1 MRSVIGRYQQHSLH
15 RGRSRIPLQTCN
27 GLADRVILTP
37 GPSTYGDSVLPTR
50 YLKPGIRDS
59 ESIDSLSPMAE
70 CLFYRLLVT
79 VDDFGRYDGRPA
91 MVRAHCFPI
100 KAISNDQCS
109 ALLDELVSS
118 GLVSAYVVEGK
129 PFLQVSKWD
138 NVPRAKESKFPASLD
153 GCIHMYTDARIPS
166 AVLPVTVTETETETE
181 TETGTENR
189 KQAPRKRVGVVEQPP
204 DVGDQVWTDFVA
216 MRKAKGSAITQTG
229 LDGIKTEAS
238 KAGWTLEAALRECC
252 SRGWRGFKAEWIG
265 KDSGGASGSRQPQ
278 QMYAR
283 GGIPIHPSWFQS
295 TGSVIDMEGVE

>member
-1 MRSVIGRYQQHSLH
+1 
-15 RGRSRIPLQTCN
+15 
-27 GLADRVILTP
+27 
-37 GPSTYGDSVLPTR
+37 
-50 YLKPGIRDS
+50 
-59 ESIDSLSPMAE
+59 MAE

-109 ALLDELVSS
+109 AFLDELVSS

-138 NVPRAKESKFPASLD
+138 NVPRAKESKFPASSD

-181 TETGTENR
+181 NR
-189 KQAPRKRVGVVEQPP
+189 KQAPRKRVGVVEQPN
-204 DVGDQVWTDFVA
+204 DVGNQVWTDFVA

-252 SRGWRGFKAEWIG
+252 SRGWRGFKAEWIV
-265 KDSGGASGSRQPQ
+265 AQPTQTAQRQPVLDH
-278 QMYAR
+278 R
-283 GGIPIHPSWFQS
+283 GRLPVDPSFYNF
-295 TGSVIDMEGVE
+295 GRRANPDPFIDGEVIDVPANQIE